1 MAEEDKISKLQ
12 AKIEQLQYSLLMK
25 DRAIREL
32 QSELNDRMVR
42 EDRFIDE
49 INRLEEELERINRS
63 NRNVVREASRYVDN
77 RESSRE
83 DFLNPSLPDTF
94 SKRKGGDGLE
104 NEWDEFMYG
113 FVDEDSVEDDDP
125 DILLYRD
132 DHDKC
137 YVSDTGSTRLYFP
150 ISESNLSDRNIIH
163 VRPLT
168 DDELNQVCINYD
180 LL

>member
-63 NRNVVREASRYVDN
+63 NRNVVREASRYVDHS
-77 RESSRE
+77 ESSRK
-83 DFLNPSLPDTF
+83 DFLDPSLPDTF
-94 SKRKGGDGLE
+94 SKRKGSDGLE

-150 ISESNLSDRNIIH
+150 ISESDLSDRNIIH

-168 DDELNQVCINYD
+168 DDELNQVCIDYG